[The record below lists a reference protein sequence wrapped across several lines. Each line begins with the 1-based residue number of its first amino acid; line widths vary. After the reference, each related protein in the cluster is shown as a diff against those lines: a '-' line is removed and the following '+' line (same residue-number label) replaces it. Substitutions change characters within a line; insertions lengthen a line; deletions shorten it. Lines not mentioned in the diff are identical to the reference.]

1 MYVALYA
8 LKTFCFLVFRTCFF
22 VKNEIDMFSDGYV
35 QCCHLLCVVK
45 LIERLNTPVF
55 GVGIC
60 TKSVLVCCTV
70 EPVFQ
75 DKSIEYF
82 FLGGGDHRFYGIEQ
96 INIKRRGYNDRLYC
110 SVSIPGSPST
120 HFTWHKNPECLLWK

>member
-55 GVGIC
+55 DVGIC

-75 DKSIEYF
+75 DKSIEF
-82 FLGGGDHRFYGIEQ
+82 FGGDHRFYGIEQ
-96 INIKRRGYNDRLYC
+96 INIKRRGYKRQVVL
-110 SVSIPGSPST
+110 
-120 HFTWHKNPECLLWK
+120 